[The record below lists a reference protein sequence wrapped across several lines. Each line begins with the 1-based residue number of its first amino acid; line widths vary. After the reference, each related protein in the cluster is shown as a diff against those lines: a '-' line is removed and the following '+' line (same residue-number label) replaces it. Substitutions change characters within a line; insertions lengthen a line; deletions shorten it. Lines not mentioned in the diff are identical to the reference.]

1 MIGVRNRKAQKRWIV
16 SQPHNAFPNHN
27 RILGTIPAGHPI
39 PGEEGDLGNLVM
51 DLSPIGI
58 PTTSQTFAL
67 RVEGDSMIGAGI
79 NDGDIVILEK
89 RPHQSGDIVAA
100 LLNEEVTLKRYVVEA
115 DKHLLR
121 AANPK
126 YKDIPLNEESIVQGV
141 AVGLIRKL

>member
-1 MIGVRNRKAQKRWIV
+1 MTGVLNRQARRRWIV
-16 SQPHNAFPNHN
+16 SLPHSAFQNHN
-27 RILGTIPAGHPI
+27 RILGTIHAGHPI

-67 RVEGDSMIGAGI
+67 RVEGESMIGAGI

-89 RPHQSGDIVAA
+89 RRQNPGDIVAA
-100 LLNEEVTLKRYVVEA
+100 MLEGEVTLKRYVMEA
-115 DKHLLR
+115 GKHLLR

-126 YKDIPLNEESIVQGV
+126 FNDITLDEDSVVQGV